1 MKPPAKLSSKHGNP
15 RKTKIPDIRDSRVNR
30 HISRKERAGSATSTS
45 DDDSGGD
52 ESEETVSNES
62 ENESELE
69 IDHPRIAQWEE
80 EEEDRKFPDTRFQR
94 DKGEGSSK
102 QTYNNNIASLS
113 FGSLLKA
120 RRVLDRAHS
129 EAEQDETDSSA
140 DSGEDKSIESSPE
153 RHESKKPGKRSHK
166 HAPIEMSSK
175 RPVTRRRQVVEV
187 KKVNYRDPRF
197 SSLSNDNAQQSF
209 QKNYS
214 FLAELHKTELETL
227 KENLKR
233 ARNML
238 RSSPRDQREGWEE
251 EVNRLERAYKR
262 AESSV
267 DRDRKDGVER
277 QALEQARKEVKERRK
292 DGKSEWHMKK
302 SAKKELLL
310 KARHDALAESGGRLA
325 VRKAI
330 EKRQKKIN
338 QKEKKRLPSFAGRGQ
353 HIDREGPRKR
363 RKVVA

>member
-1 MKPPAKLSSKHGNP
+1 MRSVRDLVSLYSAIEDAVFNDAVEP
-15 RKTKIPDIRDSRVNR
+15 REELGRNITDSPQPHSQQSRV
-30 HISRKERAGSATSTS
+30 SSPDSDEER
-45 DDDSGGD
+45 
-52 ESEETVSNES
+52 
-62 ENESELE
+62 
-69 IDHPRIAQWEE
+69 P
-80 EEEDRKFPDTRFQR
+80 
-94 DKGEGSSK
+94 
-102 QTYNNNIASLS
+102 
-113 FGSLLKA
+113 
-120 RRVLDRAHS
+120 
-129 EAEQDETDSSA
+129 
-140 DSGEDKSIESSPE
+140 IESSPE
-153 RHESKKPGKRSHK
+153 RHESKKPGKRPHK

-187 KKVNYRDPRF
+187 KKVNFRDPRF
-197 SSLSNDNAQQSF
+197 SSLSNDSAQQSF

-267 DRDRKDGVER
+267 NRDRKDAVER
-277 QALEQARKEVKERRK
+277 QALEQARKEEKGRRK
-292 DGKSEWHMKK
+292 GGKGEWHMKK

-338 QKEKKRLPSFAGRGQ
+338 QKEKKRRPSFAGRGQ
-353 HIDREGPRKR
+353 HVDREEPRKR